1 VIDCNEW
8 KTEKHH
14 ECTNMG
20 KVKHLNYDGSCTSHD
35 FQFGTLEISGRL
47 IFVEQRVP
55 CVLLHCGEIYF
66 TALNLAYSAY
76 VEDSEFVSL

>member
-1 VIDCNEW
+1 MIDCNEW

-55 CVLLHCGEIYF
+55 TRCEKGSHLKDNVL
-66 TALNLAYSAY
+66 TSAGPLS
-76 VEDSEFVSL
+76 VFQSL